1 MFGGSASSSMKL
13 KPLLVYHFKNP
24 KALKNIAKGSLPV
37 LWKNNPKAWVV
48 QIVFQNWFFH
58 QSIPEEEKYC
68 LEKDV
73 PFNIL
78 FPTQQCSGLPPI
90 HGLLSSQCQNSASVI
105 ENYVTHPTFGP
116 GSYRNFQE
124 ILFMSH
130 FLSGC
135 KGK

>member
-1 MFGGSASSSMKL
+1 MRDQGHISKEVMYSSKGEANSVVWWQCFQQSEAEAS
-13 KPLLVYHFKNP
+13 VYHFKNP
-24 KALKNIAKGSLPV
+24 KALKNIATGSLPV
-37 LWKNNPKAWVV
+37 LWKNNPKAWVA

-78 FPTQQCSGLPPI
+78 FATQQCSGLPPI

-105 ENYVTHPTFGP
+105 ENSSNLWT
-116 GSYRNFQE
+116 RE
-124 ILFMSH
+124 L
-130 FLSGC
+130 
-135 KGK
+135 